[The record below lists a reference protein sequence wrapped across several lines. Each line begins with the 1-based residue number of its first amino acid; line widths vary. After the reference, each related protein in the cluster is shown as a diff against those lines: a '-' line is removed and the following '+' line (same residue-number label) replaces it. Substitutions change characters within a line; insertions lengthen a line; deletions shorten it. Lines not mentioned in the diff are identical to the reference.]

1 MVRTAVPKLAE
12 DATDLTGMDLKLD
25 MFQALV
31 SGYTRSATFL
41 NEAEKNHLA
50 YAGKLLTLECG
61 IRFLTDYLQGDV
73 YFKIKRPSQNIDR
86 CRNQFAFVQA
96 LENRMPEL
104 EDLVATTF
112 ANA

>member
-1 MVRTAVPKLAE
+1 
-12 DATDLTGMDLKLD
+12 
-25 MFQALV
+25 
-31 SGYTRSATFL
+31 
-41 NEAEKNHLA
+41 
-50 YAGKLLTLECG
+50 
-61 IRFLTDYLQGDV
+61 LQGDV